1 LQNPKKTRFLKK
13 LSGFA
18 ERTLGEEMGLLGMK
32 KKGAFLQ
39 KM

>member
-1 LQNPKKTRFLKK
+1 LKNPKKTRFSKN

-18 ERTLGEEMGLLGMK
+18 ERTTERNMGLLGMK